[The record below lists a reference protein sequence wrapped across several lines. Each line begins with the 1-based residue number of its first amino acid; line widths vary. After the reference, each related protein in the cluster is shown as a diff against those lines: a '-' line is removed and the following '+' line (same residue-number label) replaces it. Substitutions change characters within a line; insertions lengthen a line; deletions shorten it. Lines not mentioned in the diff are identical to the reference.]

1 MSWSR
6 RCYSSDLDIHMST
19 CAETAAI
26 RGHVDT
32 EREVEN
38 ELAEARPKAECL
50 IRQHHKARL
59 NSTHLRP
66 RRNVLDTAERL
77 HGPSK
82 QNDDLRIRLDDC
94 FGAHW
99 LVAICLSKHVI
110 RTSESEKLIRV
121 RARPRDCQGSEGRR

>member
-6 RCYSSDLDIHMST
+6 RCYSSDLVIHMST
-19 CAETAAI
+19 CTETAAI
-26 RGHVDT
+26 LRHVDT
-32 EREVEN
+32 TREVEN

-66 RRNVLDTAERL
+66 RRNVLDTAERM

-94 FGAHW
+94 FGAH
-99 LVAICLSKHVI
+99 LIVALCIYKHYI
-110 RTSESEKLIRV
+110 RACKSVTLILFR
-121 RARPRDCQGSEGRR
+121 

>member
-26 RGHVDT
+26 LGHVDT
-32 EREVEN
+32 AREVEN
-38 ELAEARPKAECL
+38 ELAEGRPKAECL

-59 NSTHLRP
+59 NSTHRRP

-77 HGPSK
+77 HGPPK
-82 QNDDLRIRLDDC
+82 QNDDLRLRLDDC
-94 FGAHW
+94 LGAQR
-99 LVAICLSKHVI
+99 LVGYYHSKHVI
-110 RTSESEKLIRV
+110 RTGST
-121 RARPRDCQGSEGRR
+121 ARLSR